1 MKCSCSLIFQYT
13 SEKQAVYIQQS
24 LAVDDDGF
32 IESKVEDDQLHAHIK
47 SDTISSLL
55 HTLDDYL
62 ACIQVAENILKKQ
75 TKKKE

>member
-1 MKCSCSLIFQYT
+1 MNCSCTLIFQYP
-13 SEKQAVYIQQS
+13 SKKQALCIQQS
-24 LAVDDDGF
+24 LAVDDEGF
-32 IESKVEDDQLHAHIK
+32 IKSKVENDQLHAHID
-47 SDTISSLL
+47 SDTISSLV